1 MEIVYERRGEG
12 PPLVL
17 LHGIGHRW
25 QAWAPVMDRLARE
38 RDVVAVDLPGF
49 GASPPLPA
57 GRPYTLDVVLEI
69 LAGFFDRLGLGRPHI
84 AGNSLGGLFSL
95 EAADRG
101 LVSSATV
108 LSPAGFYTRPELVWA
123 TTVLRASRLGTRLPE
138 WLLGRLARDP
148 RRRRAMFGMIY
159 GHPDRLDLA
168 ELLADG
174 RALRD
179 CAGFEPT
186 IRAGGSVRFAGSCA
200 GVPVTIA
207 WGTRDRLLLPIQM
220 MRAQQR
226 LPEAR
231 FVWLPDCGHVP
242 MGDDPELVARVLL
255 EGSDVPLLE
264 PKDGA
269 GPGRRTVVGTADV
282 DVEDAERAS

>member
-1 MEIVYERRGEG
+1 VDIVFERRGEG

-25 QAWAPVMDRLARE
+25 QAWEPVMDRLARE
-38 RDVVAVDLPGF
+38 RDVIAVDLPGF

-57 GRPYTLDVVLEI
+57 GLPYTVDTVLSVMAE
-69 LAGFFDRLGLGRPHI
+69 LFEEFGLVRPHI

-108 LSPAGFYTRPELVWA
+108 LSPAGFYTAPELRWA
-123 TTVLRASRLGTRLPE
+123 TTVLRASRLAARTPE
-138 WLLGRLARDP
+138 PLIDLLARSP
-148 RRRRAMFGMIY
+148 KRRRAMFGMIY

-168 ELLADG
+168 ELLADA

-186 IRAGGSVRFAGSCA
+186 VRAGGGVRFAGACA
-200 GVPVTIA
+200 DVPVTVA
-207 WGTRDRLLLPIQM
+207 WGTRDRLLLPIQAL
-220 MRAQQR
+220 RAQQR
-226 LPEAR
+226 LPNAR

-242 MGDDPELVARVLL
+242 MGDNPELVAEVLL
-255 EGSDVPLLE
+255 EGSSGPLLE
-264 PKDGA
+264 PRPARPDM
-269 GPGRRTVVGTADV
+269 
-282 DVEDAERAS
+282 ERASA